1 MPENN
6 QNIFKLAQEKGIDF
20 KADTITSDVENAY
33 TNTWVKVREIEK
45 KHEELSTRY
54 NNLLENLNRAKSQAD
69 QDLIFAHIAR
79 IENHLDTIEKEM
91 DALDEKLNTL
101 AKIIDPDIEI

>member
-1 MPENN
+1 M
-6 QNIFKLAQEKGIDF
+6 
-20 KADTITSDVENAY
+20 
-33 TNTWVKVREIEK
+33 
-45 KHEELSTRY
+45 
-54 NNLLENLNRAKSQAD
+54 NLNRAESQAD

-79 IENHLDTIEKEM
+79 IENHLDAIEKEM